1 MLHGRNAAG
10 LGGIC
15 LETDGRDSAGHA
27 LIGRNVFFILR
38 YTTDGPYADGP

>member
-15 LETDGRDSAGHA
+15 LETDGRDSAGHV
-27 LIGRNVFFILR
+27 LTVLGVMFFVKV
-38 YTTDGPYADGP
+38 YKY